1 MARKTTDNHI
11 SYIQLLILQ
20 ISQDLQSSVLR
31 PTSQP
36 YWAWA
41 DKFITEL
48 TIPKLGEERSQWL
61 YPIKSLLDSGALVVL
76 VAIGLSALATLY

>member
-1 MARKTTDNHI
+1 MANF
-11 SYIQLLILQ
+11 
-20 ISQDLQSSVLR
+20 
-31 PTSQP
+31 QP

-48 TIPKLGEERSQWL
+48 TIPKLGEKRSQWL

-76 VAIGLSALATLY
+76 VAIGFVSSGNPLLGIEAADHAKRSTYQTRASHFSITSVLD